1 MHGWLMNGRRA
12 IEDGVRLHCK
22 DLVHDVVVVGQGL
35 PLPVIIIETTSP
47 VSADEAETVKTRIAE
62 RAKTFSNGKFVAER
76 VEAKRILLVD
86 RDTLPRT
93 KEKGNIQSVSAQ
105 YWHASV

>member
-1 MHGWLMNGRRA
+1 MHGRRA

-47 VSADEAETVKTRIAE
+47 VSADKAEAVKTQIVE
-62 RAKTFSNGKFVAER
+62 GAKAFSNGKFVAER

-93 KEKGNIQSVSAQ
+93 KEKSNIQCVSAQ
-105 YWHASV
+105 HCHAGV